1 MRKLL
6 GVGVLALSVAV
17 AGSALAADGAAI
29 FKTKCAACHG
39 TEGQG
44 TPGMAPAF
52 QGNEFIKKST
62 VAEIS
67 LVVKNGRAG
76 DQKKYKQFAI
86 AMPAQKTMT
95 DDDIKAVV
103 EFEKT
108 LAAKK

>member
-6 GVGVLALSVAV
+6 GVGVLALSVAF

-29 FKTKCAACHG
+29 FKTKCAACHVA
-39 TEGQG
+39 EGQG

-52 QGNEFIKKST
+52 QGNEFIKKHS

-76 DQKKYKQFAI
+76 AEKKYKEFAI
-86 AMPAQKTMT
+86 AMPAQKTMS
-95 DDDIKAVV
+95 DDDVKAVV
-103 EFEKT
+103 EHVKT